1 MYADANSEGA
11 NADADNADADPD
23 DADTDADVEAEDDR
37 VLVRVNELQCPLK
50 QTSFVAAATAAT
62 GAVADEGI

>member
-1 MYADANSEGA
+1 MDADANSDGA
-11 NADADNADADPD
+11 DTDADNADAE
-23 DADTDADVEAEDDR
+23 ADVDAEAEDDR